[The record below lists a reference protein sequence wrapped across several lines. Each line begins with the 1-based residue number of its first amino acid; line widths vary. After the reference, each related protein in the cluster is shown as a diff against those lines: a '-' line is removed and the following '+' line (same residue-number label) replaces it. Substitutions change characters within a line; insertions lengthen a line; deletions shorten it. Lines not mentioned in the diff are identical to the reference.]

1 MEHILGPNDPR
12 VRARAYDIWERE
24 GRPEGR
30 HLDHWARAAR
40 EISAGE
46 GDGYGPDDGIQ
57 VPDNASSRSL
67 REAAEALSA
76 ADRDA
81 SEAPASEAPAPET
94 PAPETPEEKS
104 TARRLEERLW

>member
-12 VRARAYDIWERE
+12 VRARAYEIWEQE

-30 HLDHWARAAR
+30 HLDHWARAAQ
-40 EISAGE
+40 EVSAE
-46 GDGYGPDDGIQ
+46 EDGDSYGPDDGIQ

-76 ADRDA
+76 ADR
-81 SEAPASEAPAPET
+81 EASEAPAPET
-94 PAPETPEEKS
+94 PAPETPEDKS